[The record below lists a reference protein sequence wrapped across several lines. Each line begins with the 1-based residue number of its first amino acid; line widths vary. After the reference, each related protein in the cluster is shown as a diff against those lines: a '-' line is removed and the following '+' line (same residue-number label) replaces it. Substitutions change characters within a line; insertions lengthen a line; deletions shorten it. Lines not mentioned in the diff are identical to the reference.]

1 MSEWFWIR
9 DTLVVPGQE
18 TVAKATEVGP
28 LLALYGSLSLCL
40 SFGGLSARRAATPVV
55 SAHDGGGWSGSGTS
69 PHQHNHEWH
78 LQPRRDQWPVHLNG
92 PVQGFWVKWG
102 LSCVIGPF
110 GRQGPAATLRQHCP
124 QMTQRRC
131 TPESPSHWSSVRFP
145 DVSGAVAYILNTGF
159 RVKGNAAD
167 NSANTHCGP
176 SVKTCQTHLK
186 VKQA

>member
-9 DTLVVPGQE
+9 DTLVVPGHE

-28 LLALYGSLSLCL
+28 LLALYGSLSLSVVRRSLCPAG
-40 SFGGLSARRAATPVV
+40 SDAGGQCARWWRLKRKWNKSSSTQPRMAPP
-55 SAHDGGGWSGSGTS
+55 TS
-69 PHQHNHEWH
+69 PGSVTR
-78 LQPRRDQWPVHLNG
+78 PPQWT
-92 PVQGFWVKWG
+92 
-102 LSCVIGPF
+102 C
-110 GRQGPAATLRQHCP
+110 TL
-124 QMTQRRC
+124 
-131 TPESPSHWSSVRFP
+131 ESPSHWSSVRFP

>member
-9 DTLVVPGQE
+9 DTLVVPGHE
-18 TVAKATEVGP
+18 TVAKATEVCP
-28 LLALYGSLSLCL
+28 LLALNGSLSLCL
-40 SFGGLSARRAATPVV
+40 SFGGRSARRAATPVV

-92 PVQGFWVKWG
+92 PVHPSLPHIDHRYVFRMSLAPLHTFTGF
-102 LSCVIGPF
+102 
-110 GRQGPAATLRQHCP
+110 R
-124 QMTQRRC
+124 
-131 TPESPSHWSSVRFP
+131 
-145 DVSGAVAYILNTGF
+145 F

>member
-9 DTLVVPGQE
+9 DTLVVPGHE

-28 LLALYGSLSLCL
+28 LLALYGSLSLCRSAVSL
-40 SFGGLSARRAATPVV
+40 PGGQRRRA
-55 SAHDGGGWSGSGTS
+55 GGQCARWWRCQWKWNKSSSTQPRMAPPTS
-69 PHQHNHEWH
+69 PGSVTR
-78 LQPRRDQWPVHLNG
+78 PPQW
-92 PVQGFWVKWG
+92 
-102 LSCVIGPF
+102 
-110 GRQGPAATLRQHCP
+110 T
-124 QMTQRRC
+124 C

-145 DVSGAVAYILNTGF
+145 DVSGAVAYIYGVPVL
-159 RVKGNAAD
+159 KGNAAD